1 MTGKCLRQVEH
12 VRGYLWHRYSVTV
25 KHNQVIIWFRF
36 MVLNITLNNISVISA
51 MSWLSVLLVEET
63 AVPGKNHRPV
73 AYHIMLYRV
82 HLAWVGFDLTTLV
95 VVDTDYTGSL
105 NQTTI
110 RSRPRRSPSHGGD
123 LKTRSND
130 FNLTIRN
137 PWFSSF
143 FVCTNPLSRK
153 SWSEPF
159 LHTFNFK

>member
-1 MTGKCLRQVEH
+1 VFTTSGTC
-12 VRGYLWHRYSVTV
+12 RGYLWHRYSVTV
-25 KHNQVIIWFRF
+25 KHNQVMVWFGF
-36 MVLNITLNNISVISA
+36 MVLNVTFNHISVISV
-51 MSWLSVLLVEET
+51 MSWLSVLLVEEA

-73 AYHIMLYRV
+73 PYHIMLYRV
-82 HLAWVGFDLTTLV
+82 HLAWVGYELTTLV
-95 VVDTDYTGSL
+95 VIDTDYTGSL

-130 FNLTIRN
+130 FNLTISN

-153 SWSEPF
+153 SWLEPF

>member
-1 MTGKCLRQVEH
+1 VFTTSGTC
-12 VRGYLWHRYSVTV
+12 RGYLWHRYSVTV
-25 KHNQVIIWFRF
+25 KHNQFMVWFGF
-36 MVLNITLNNISVISA
+36 MVLNVTFNHISVISV
-51 MSWLSVLLVEET
+51 MSWLSVLLVEEA

-73 AYHIMLYRV
+73 PYHIMLYRV
-82 HLAWVGFDLTTLV
+82 HLAWVGYELTTLV
-95 VVDTDYTGSL
+95 VIDTDYTGSL

-137 PWFSSF
+137 PWFNSF
-143 FVCTNPLSRK
+143 LVCTNPLSRK